1 MLNSQRYINQALSNK
16 ENGIPS
22 SHELIEFIN
31 KVEEKYGIS
40 IVDAI
45 KIERPIHEDVLVN
58 IITDTRKDSRPLI
71 SELQSQIV
79 LREIYKE
86 CYDKFCST
94 DVESLE
100 ALVQNKLYSEITD
113 FVSDRFLPVW
123 NLQAFNSTFIFFLWN
138 DYDCHRMKNFA
149 DQVEEEINSVFWS
162 KETFGYLSEFRIKV
176 SFDSKENLD
185 KNFGGSFRA
194 YFD

>member
-22 SHELIEFIN
+22 SHELIEFIK
-31 KVEEKYGIS
+31 KVEEKYSIT

-58 IITDTRKDSRPLI
+58 IITDTRKDARPLI
-71 SELQSQIV
+71 SELQSQTV

-86 CYDKFCST
+86 CYDAFCST

-100 ALVQNKLYSEITD
+100 ALIQNKLYSEITD
-113 FVSDRFLPVW
+113 FVSDRFLPIW
-123 NLQAFNSTFIFFLWN
+123 NLQAFNSNFIFFLWN
-138 DYDCHRMKNFA
+138 DYDCDRMKNFTN
-149 DQVEEEINSVFWS
+149 QIEEEINSVFWS

-185 KNFGGSFRA
+185 KNFAGSFRA